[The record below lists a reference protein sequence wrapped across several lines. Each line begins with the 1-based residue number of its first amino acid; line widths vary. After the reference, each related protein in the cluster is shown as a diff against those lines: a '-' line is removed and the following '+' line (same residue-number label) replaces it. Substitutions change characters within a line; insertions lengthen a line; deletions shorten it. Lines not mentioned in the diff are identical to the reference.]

1 MPIGE
6 RIEEWRDRIYESG
19 ERLIK
24 KFLPDLASPPERG
37 NHKDAVATL
46 ERGRKAY
53 NAKHYSR
60 AEELFRQAVL
70 ADETYSKAHYYLGL
84 ACYKQ
89 GDSQGAT
96 RAWKRATEVDP
107 TGTMGLKAQ
116 RKLGYAERGTSRVVN
131 ELTERVKES
140 RKR

>member
-6 RIEEWRDRIYESG
+6 RIDEWRDRMYESG
-19 ERLIK
+19 ERLLR

-37 NHKDAVATL
+37 DHKEAVATL

-53 NAKHYSR
+53 NARNYSR
-60 AEELFRQAVL
+60 AEEFFRQAVL
-70 ADETYSKAHYYLGL
+70 ADESYSKAHYYLGL
-84 ACYKQ
+84 ALYKQ

-107 TGTMGLKAQ
+107 TGSMGLKAQ
-116 RKLGYAERGTSRVVN
+116 RKLGYAKRGTDRVIN
-131 ELTERVKES
+131 ELKERLQDRRKE
-140 RKR
+140 